1 MYHRDGLIVGMFLS
15 HILSNIVV
23 AKEGTVE
30 L

>member
-15 HILSNIVV
+15 HILSNIV